1 MSGLLAGRIAV
12 ITGAGSGI
20 GRAIALG
27 YAKEGA
33 RVVVLDANA
42 ETAAQTVTSIE
53 AEGGS
58 AWSFKLDVAD
68 QQACRRLAP
77 EIAQAAG
84 QVSILV
90 NNAGINR
97 RNAFT
102 AAPEAVI
109 NDWQDIMA
117 VNLNGVFNVTHA
129 FLDQLRRSQGRI
141 INIGSI
147 QSFVHVRTPNSPA
160 YTTSKHGVLGF
171 TRALAAE
178 LGKDGVRVNAI
189 GPGLIE
195 TPLNAEV
202 RGNNPELVRIFLE
215 HTPLGRPGKPEDIV
229 GPAIF
234 LASDLSA
241 YVTGAIVM
249 VDGAIERFSRRQR
262 RRGINRHGQAASPS
276 LPTRGRDLGLKGAE
290 PTRHA
295 AIGRGR
301 RTGMAWENRR
311 RWRHKIAARK
321 QRGAERRQQMCHRA
335 PRHSLTTFGTGNRL
349 AGVEHPPIV
358 HVRRYR
364 EAGAIVL
371 DWKPSH
377 APPARPSHNH
387 HASGIDNPATA
398 PAGVCAAALLGLGR
412 WRRGRRQRP

>member
-1 MSGLLAGRIAV
+1 MNGLLEGRIAA
-12 ITGAGSGI
+12 ITGGGSGI

-27 YAKEGA
+27 YAKQGA
-33 RVVVLDANA
+33 AVVVLDANA
-42 ETAAQTVTSIE
+42 ATAAQTATSIKGD
-53 AEGGS
+53 GGA
-58 AWSFKLDVAD
+58 AWSFELDVAD
-68 QQACRRLAP
+68 HAACRRLAADVA
-77 EIAQAAG
+77 EQVG

-97 RNAFT
+97 RNGFC

-109 NDWQDIMA
+109 KDWQDIMA

-129 FLDQLRRSQGRI
+129 FLAQLRQSKGRI

-195 TPLNAEV
+195 TPLNAQV
-202 RGNNPELVRIFLE
+202 RANNPDLVKIFLD

-241 YVTGAIVM
+241 YVTGSIIMADGGYRAI
-249 VDGAIERFSRRQR
+249 
-262 RRGINRHGQAASPS
+262 
-276 LPTRGRDLGLKGAE
+276 
-290 PTRHA
+290 
-295 AIGRGR
+295 
-301 RTGMAWENRR
+301 
-311 RWRHKIAARK
+311 
-321 QRGAERRQQMCHRA
+321 
-335 PRHSLTTFGTGNRL
+335 
-349 AGVEHPPIV
+349 
-358 HVRRYR
+358 
-364 EAGAIVL
+364 
-371 DWKPSH
+371 
-377 APPARPSHNH
+377 
-387 HASGIDNPATA
+387 
-398 PAGVCAAALLGLGR
+398 
-412 WRRGRRQRP
+412 